1 MLVAGPFSRLLHG
14 YKIDI
19 VNDEP
24 LTLEQIAPFCRQTNL
39 SYEQILITDGG
50 MAGLDD
56 YAIKSAFLSL
66 SLLREQ
72 EGWIQ
77 PVILITNR
85 AALQGVLLAGARVEV
100 YYGARIPIQKYLDV
114 FLGKNVR
121 ATAKKENTGTSCE
134 DTIDK
139 SPIAKK
145 SIAQR
150 FRREKTKKAPASIAD
165 REFHKISREISR
177 VLAITGHRGSG
188 VTSTAVNLAQIACLR
203 DLSSILIDLDTVNC
217 AFNLY
222 FGDYHELAENNR
234 DIACS
239 LIRNLAKP
247 QNYSINSYHRGNL
260 YVVTLAYS
268 FSDKE
273 LLERF
278 FTPAKLINM
287 LAVFRK
293 HFQLCLLDMPIE
305 ALGNFRESILYV
317 DMFGLCVSN
326 SLHSLTSTLRGLGRH
341 LTQEETGQL
350 FEKSKIIVSKYDER
364 LRIQNN
370 CFSPEKVCDLLL
382 ELSDTLPAEQF
393 QLAGYVPYHAEFDS
407 QLETDIPISKSDAN
421 MERAYSD
428 ILLRMIK

>member
-1 MLVAGPFSRLLHG
+1 MVAGSFSRLLRG

-19 VNDEP
+19 VNEEP
-24 LTLEQIAPFCRQTNL
+24 LTLEQIAPFCRQTKL

-56 YAIKSAFLSL
+56 YAIKSAFFGL

-72 EGWIQ
+72 EGWTQ

-85 AALQGVLLAGARVEV
+85 AALQDALLAGVRVEA
-100 YYGARIPIQKYLDV
+100 YYGARIPIQKYLDA
-114 FLGKNVR
+114 FSGKNAR
-121 ATAKKENTGTSCE
+121 ATAKKENTGTSRE

-139 SPIAKK
+139 PPAAKK

-150 FRREKTKKAPASIAD
+150 FRREKTKEQPACFAD

-177 VLAITGHRGSG
+177 VIAITGHRSSG

-203 DLSSILIDLDTVNC
+203 DLSTILIDLDTVNC

-222 FGDYHELAENNR
+222 FGDYHEMAENNL

-247 QNYSINSYHRGNL
+247 QNYDINSYHRGNL

-278 FTPAKLINM
+278 YTPAKLINM

-293 HFQLCLLDMPIE
+293 HFQLCLLDLPIE
-305 ALGNFRESILYV
+305 ALGNFKESILYV

-326 SLHSLTSTLRGLGRH
+326 SLHSLTSTLRGLGRY
-341 LTQEETGQL
+341 LPQEETVQL

-393 QLAGYVPYHAEFDS
+393 ELAGYVPYHAEFDS